1 MRPEERMRSCHA
13 CGTEFQGA
21 EKVLRTEECAGCG
34 RDLRCCRNCRHFQPG
49 AHNQC
54 LEVVAEWVADK
65 ERANF
70 CDYFS
75 FADSSPSAGKPKSA
89 EEEAREKW
97 RSLFK
102 S

>member
-13 CGTEFQGA
+13 CGRDFEGP

-34 RDLRCCRNCRHFQPG
+34 RDLRCCRNCRHFHPG

-54 LEVVAEWVADK
+54 LEVIAEWVSDK

-75 FADSSPSAGKPKSA
+75 FADSSPSVAKRESA
-89 EEEAREKW
+89 EENAREKW